1 MKIRMKKIGLLLV
14 AFLLVSQVNAQT
26 AVFNDLLQKHVS
38 KNGIVD
44 YKSFKNDEA
53 KLDNYISY
61 LEKTSPA
68 ESWSENK
75 QKAFWINAYNA
86 YTIKIILENYPLK
99 SILDIKQEG
108 KTAWKIPF
116 TKVGHKTYTLDF
128 IEHEILR
135 KNFSDPKIHVG
146 VNCASGSCP
155 KLGNK
160 AFTEENVEAELTRL
174 MKDFINDSSRNKIS
188 EKKVQISSIFDWF
201 KEDFTKNGSI
211 IDFLNKYSET
221 EISSKAKIS
230 YLKYDWTLNGK

>member
-14 AFLLVSQVNAQT
+14 ALLLVSQVNAQT
-26 AVFNDLLQKHVS
+26 AVFNDLLQKHVT
-38 KNGIVD
+38 KDGIVD

-99 SILDIKQEG
+99 SIMDIKQEG

-116 TKVGHKTYTLDF
+116 AKVGGKTYTLDH

-155 KLGNK
+155 KISNS
-160 AFTEENVEAELTRL
+160 AFTEENVETELTRL

-188 EKKVQISSIFDWF
+188 KNKIQISSIFDWF
-201 KEDFTKNGSI
+201 KEDFTKNGSV
-211 IDFLNKYSET
+211 IDFLNTYSET